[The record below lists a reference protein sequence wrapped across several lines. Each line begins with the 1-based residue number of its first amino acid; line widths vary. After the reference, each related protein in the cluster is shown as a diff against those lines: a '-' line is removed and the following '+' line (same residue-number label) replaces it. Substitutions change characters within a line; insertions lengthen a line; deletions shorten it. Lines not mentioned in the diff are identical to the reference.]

1 MAFFNDISKKISATS
16 QNVMHKAKGFV
27 DVTGLKAQISE
38 EEKKIER
45 YYQSLGKMY
54 YEMHDAQAPGDLKEL
69 MSMIDESFAQI
80 AKIKAE
86 IVSIENTRRCPAC
99 GALLEE
105 DMVFCVGCGT
115 KVKQE
120 ETNTKQCIKCG
131 CRLPAEAVFCTRC
144 GAKQELREENPA
156 EGRPEDGS
164 RE

>member
-54 YEMHDAQAPGDLKEL
+54 YETHDTQAPEDLKEL
-69 MSMIDESFAQI
+69 VSMIDESFAQI
-80 AKIKAE
+80 AKIKTE
-86 IVSIENTRRCPAC
+86 IVSIENTKRCPVC
-99 GALLEE
+99 GALLDE
-105 DMVFCVGCGT
+105 DMIFCVGCGT

-120 ETNTKQCIKCG
+120 ETNTKVCVKCG

-144 GAKQELREENPA
+144 GVRLVSPENN
-156 EGRPEDGS
+156 DGQDMN
-164 RE
+164 E